1 MNAVARFWD
10 ESRVLVAT
18 TLRTWRSLLP
28 LLLLLQL
35 LGWFSYQASMA
46 TAAVLSMEHPWIS
59 LGIFSLGFVL
69 SLVVAVVILRVVGD
83 NLGTAAMVPDAPPD

>member
-1 MNAVARFWD
+1 MAGAACGGAESGYAGHVNAVARFWD

-46 TAAVLSMEHPWIS
+46 TVTA
-59 LGIFSLGFVL
+59 GFRSHL
-69 SLVVAVVILRVVGD
+69 LMQTKA
-83 NLGTAAMVPDAPPD
+83 GTPK